1 MSANI
6 RLLQIIP
13 NMDIGGAET
22 GCLHVADHISKQGG
36 FSAIL
41 TSGGKLL
48 DLIDRDKI
56 KIFKWPINKNIFFI
70 FFNIFYI
77 FFKIKFHKI
86 NIVHARSR
94 APAWSAYFA
103 SKLANVKF
111 VTTFH
116 GTYNFKSKLKK
127 FYNSIMVKS
136 DHVIAGSEFILNHI
150 HTNYQV
156 KAKSSV
162 VKRGIDEKYFS
173 KKNVTEEEIKK
184 LKDLMKISGEK
195 FIILLPGRLTYWKGQ
210 KLFVEAL
217 NILNNQ
223 NLLENVYSLI
233 IGGHQGRIQYK
244 EELMQLVKKYNLENK
259 LKIAHGLN
267 KMPVAYSISNLVLSS
282 SIEPEAFGRISVEA
296 QSMEKPVLASDI
308 GGSLE
313 TVINN
318 KTGWLFKNNDS
329 EDLAEKIKMIMKTEQ
344 NVLDLI
350 GRQGRKN
357 VKENYTRDLMVSR
370 TLEIYKSLVY

>member
-22 GCLHVADHISKQGG
+22 GCLHVADYISKQNG

-41 TSGGKLL
+41 TSRGKLL
-48 DLIDRDKI
+48 ELIDDEKI
-56 KIFKWPINKNIFFI
+56 KIFKWPINKNIFLI
-70 FFNIFYI
+70 LFNIFYI
-77 FFKIKFHKI
+77 FLIIKIYKI

-103 SKLANVKF
+103 SKLAMIKF

-116 GTYNFKSKLKK
+116 GTYNFKSKIKK

-136 DHVIAGSEFILNHI
+136 NYVIAGSNFILNHI
-150 HTNYQV
+150 HSNYNIKTN
-156 KAKSSV
+156 SSV
-162 VKRGIDEKYFS
+162 VKRGIDEKFFS
-173 KKNVTEEEIKK
+173 KKNISDDEVKK
-184 LKDLMKISGEK
+184 LKNKLMIKDGK

-210 KLFVEAL
+210 KLFIEAL
-217 NILNNQ
+217 NILNQ
-223 NLLENVYSLI
+223 KNLLTNVQALI
-233 IGGHQGRIQYK
+233 VGGHQGRLNFK
-244 EELMQLVKKYNLENK
+244 EELIGLMKKYQLENH
-259 LKIAHGLN
+259 LIIAHGLK
-267 KMPVAYSISNLVLSS
+267 KMPVAYSISNLILST
-282 SIEPEAFGRISVEA
+282 SIEPEAFGRVSVEA
-296 QSMEKPVLASDI
+296 QSMEKPILASDI

-318 KTGWLFKNNDS
+318 KTGWLFKNNDAN
-329 EDLAEKIKMIMKTEQ
+329 DLAEKIRMIIQTDQ

-370 TLEIYKSLVY
+370 TLEIYKSLV

>member
-22 GCLHVADHISKQGG
+22 GCLHVAEHISQRGG

-48 DLIDRDKI
+48 ELIDEHKI
-56 KIFKWPINKNIFFI
+56 KIFRWPVNKNIFFI
-70 FFNIFYI
+70 IVNIFYI
-77 FFKIKFHKI
+77 FFLIKINKI

-103 SKLANVKF
+103 SKLAGVKF
-111 VTTFH
+111 ITTFH
-116 GTYNFKSKLKK
+116 GTYNFKSKIKK
-127 FYNSIMVKS
+127 FYNSVMVKS

-150 HTNYQV
+150 HSNYNIQSS
-156 KAKSSV
+156 SSV
-162 VKRGIDEKYFS
+162 IKRGIDEKYFS
-173 KKNVTEEEIKK
+173 KKNVSEEEVIK
-184 LKDLMKISGEK
+184 LKKSMNITENN

-210 KLFVEAL
+210 KLFIESL
-217 NILNNQ
+217 NKLNKKK
-223 NLLENVYSLI
+223 LLHNVKAFI
-233 IGGHQGRIQYK
+233 IGSDQGRAHYRD
-244 EELMQLVKKYNLENK
+244 ELVKMIKNYGLENK
-259 LKIAHGLN
+259 LNIAHGLN
-267 KMPVAYSISNLVLSS
+267 KMPVAYLVANLVLSS
-282 SIEPEAFGRISVEA
+282 SIEPESFGRVSVEA

-318 KTGWLFKNNDS
+318 KTGWLFKNNDVNDLS
-329 EDLAEKIKMIMKTEQ
+329 EKLEMIIKTEQ
-344 NVLDLI
+344 NILDLI
-350 GRQGRKN
+350 GKQGRKN
-357 VKENYTRDLMVSR
+357 VKENYTRELMVSR
-370 TLEIYKSLVY
+370 TLEIYSSLV

>member
-6 RLLQIIP
+6 RLLQVIP

-22 GCLHVADHISKQGG
+22 GCLHVADHISKEGG

-48 DLIDRDKI
+48 ELIDEKKI
-56 KIFKWPINKNIFFI
+56 KIFRWPVNKNIFFI
-70 FFNIFYI
+70 IINIFYI
-77 FFKIKFHKI
+77 FLKIKIHKI

-94 APAWSAYFA
+94 APAWSAFFA
-103 SKLANVKF
+103 AKLSGIKF

-116 GTYNFKSKLKK
+116 GTYNFQSKIKK
-127 FYNSIMVKS
+127 YYNSIMLKS

-150 HTNYQV
+150 HKNYSL
-156 KAKSSV
+156 KTTTSL

-173 KKNVTEEEIKK
+173 PKNVLPEEIKILKNK
-184 LKDLMKISGEK
+184 LNISNDK
-195 FIILLPGRLTYWKGQ
+195 FIILLPGRLTSLKGH
-210 KLFVEAL
+210 KLFIDSL
-217 NILNNQ
+217 GILKNKMLEQ
-223 NLLENVYSLI
+223 NFIGLI
-233 IGGHQGRIQYK
+233 MGSHSNSNDYK
-244 EELMQLVKKYNLENK
+244 NK
-259 LKIAHGLN
+259 LLKVIKNYELQDKVIIAHGLK
-267 KMPVAYSISNLVLSS
+267 KMPVGYAIANLVLST
-282 SIEPEAFGRISVEA
+282 SIQPETFGRVVVEA

-318 KTGWLFKNNDS
+318 KTGWLFKNNNAN
-329 EDLAEKIKMIMKTEQ
+329 DLAEKIKQIIDTEQ
-344 NVLDLI
+344 NVLDLV

-357 VKENYTRDLMVSR
+357 VKENYTRALMVSR
-370 TLEIYKSLVY
+370 TLEIYRSLV

>member
-22 GCLHVADHISKQGG
+22 GCLHVADYISKQNG
-36 FSAIL
+36 FSAVL

-48 DLIDRDKI
+48 ELIDDKKI
-56 KIFKWPINKNIFFI
+56 KIFKWPINKNIFLI

-77 FFKIKFHKI
+77 FLIIKIYKI
-86 NIVHARSR
+86 NIVHVRSR

-103 SKLANVKF
+103 SKLAMIKF

-116 GTYNFKSKLKK
+116 GTYNFKSKIKK
-127 FYNSIMVKS
+127 FYNSIMLKS
-136 DHVIAGSEFILNHI
+136 NYVIAGSNFILNHI
-150 HTNYQV
+150 HSNYNIKTN
-156 KAKSSV
+156 SSV

-173 KKNVTEEEIKK
+173 KKNVSDDEVKK
-184 LKDLMKISGEK
+184 LKDKLMIKDGK

-210 KLFVEAL
+210 KLFIEAL
-217 NILNNQ
+217 NILNQ
-223 NLLENVYSLI
+223 KNLLTNVQALI
-233 IGGHQGRIQYK
+233 IGGHQGRLNFK
-244 EELMQLVKKYNLENK
+244 EELIGLMKKYQLEDH
-259 LKIAHGLN
+259 LIIAHGLK
-267 KMPVAYSISNLVLSS
+267 KMPVAYSISSLILST
-282 SIEPEAFGRISVEA
+282 SIEPEAFGRVSVEA
-296 QSMEKPVLASDI
+296 QSMEKPILASDI

-318 KTGWLFKNNDS
+318 KTGWLFKNNDAS
-329 EDLAEKIKMIMKTEQ
+329 DLAEKIRMIIQTEQ

-357 VKENYTRDLMVSR
+357 VKENYTRDLMVLR
-370 TLEIYKSLVY
+370 TLEIYKSLV

>member
-22 GCLHVADHISKQGG
+22 GCLHVADYISKQGG

-48 DLIDRDKI
+48 DLIDSNKI
-56 KIFKWPINKNIFFI
+56 KIFKWPVNKNIFFI
-70 FFNIFYI
+70 FFNILYI
-77 FFKIKFHKI
+77 FFKIKIHKI

-127 FYNSIMVKS
+127 FYNSVMVKS

-150 HTNYQV
+150 HSNYQV

-173 KKNVTEEEIKK
+173 KKNVTQEEIKK
-184 LKDLMKISGEK
+184 LKDLMKINEEK
-195 FIILLPGRLTYWKGQ
+195 FVILLPGRLTYWKDQ
-210 KLFVEAL
+210 KLFIEAL
-217 NILNNQ
+217 NILNKQ
-223 NLLENVYSLI
+223 KKLEKVYALI
-233 IGGHQGRIQYK
+233 IGSDQGRIQYK
-244 EELMQLVKKYNLENK
+244 EELTELIKKYNLQNK
-259 LKIAHGLN
+259 IRIAHGLK

-282 SIEPEAFGRISVEA
+282 SIEPEAFGRVSVEG

-318 KTGWLFKNNDS
+318 KTGWLFKNNEP
-329 EDLAEKIKMIMKTEQ
+329 EDLAEKIKMIIATEQ

-357 VKENYTRDLMVSR
+357 VKENYTREFMVSR

>member
-22 GCLHVADHISKQGG
+22 GCLHVADYISKQNG

-48 DLIDRDKI
+48 ELIDDKKI
-56 KIFKWPINKNIFFI
+56 KIFKWPINKNIFLI

-77 FFKIKFHKI
+77 FLIIKIYKI

-103 SKLANVKF
+103 SKLAMTKF

-116 GTYNFKSKLKK
+116 GTYNFKSKIKK

-136 DHVIAGSEFILNHI
+136 NYVIAGSNFILNHI
-150 HTNYQV
+150 HSNYNIKTN
-156 KAKSSV
+156 SSV

-173 KKNVTEEEIKK
+173 KKNVSDDEVKK
-184 LKDLMKISGEK
+184 LKDKLMIKDGK

-210 KLFVEAL
+210 KLFIEAL
-217 NILNNQ
+217 NILNQ
-223 NLLENVYSLI
+223 KNLLTNVQALI
-233 IGGHQGRIQYK
+233 IGGHQGRLNFK
-244 EELMQLVKKYNLENK
+244 EELIGLMKKYQLEDH
-259 LKIAHGLN
+259 LIIAHGLK
-267 KMPVAYSISNLVLSS
+267 KMPVAYSISNLILST
-282 SIEPEAFGRISVEA
+282 SIEPEAFGRVSVEA
-296 QSMEKPVLASDI
+296 QSMEKPILASDI

-318 KTGWLFKNNDS
+318 KTGWLFKNNDAN
-329 EDLAEKIKMIMKTEQ
+329 DLAEKIRMIIQTDQ

-370 TLEIYKSLVY
+370 TLEIYKSLV

>member
-1 MSANI
+1 
-6 RLLQIIP
+6 
-13 NMDIGGAET
+13 
-22 GCLHVADHISKQGG
+22 
-36 FSAIL
+36 
-41 TSGGKLL
+41 
-48 DLIDRDKI
+48 
-56 KIFKWPINKNIFFI
+56 
-70 FFNIFYI
+70 
-77 FFKIKFHKI
+77 
-86 NIVHARSR
+86 
-94 APAWSAYFA
+94 
-103 SKLANVKF
+103 
-111 VTTFH
+111 
-116 GTYNFKSKLKK
+116 
-127 FYNSIMVKS
+127 
-136 DHVIAGSEFILNHI
+136 
-150 HTNYQV
+150 
-156 KAKSSV
+156 
-162 VKRGIDEKYFS
+162 
-173 KKNVTEEEIKK
+173 
-184 LKDLMKISGEK
+184 MKISGEK

-210 KLFVEAL
+210 KLFIEAL

>member
-22 GCLHVADHISKQGG
+22 GCLHVAEYISKRGG

-48 DLIDRDKI
+48 ELIDHNKI
-56 KIFKWPINKNIFFI
+56 KIFRWPINKNIFFI
-70 FFNIFYI
+70 LFNIFYI
-77 FFKIKFHKI
+77 FFKIKLNKI

-103 SKLANVKF
+103 SKLAGIKF
-111 VTTFH
+111 ITTFH
-116 GTYNFKSKLKK
+116 GTYNFKSKIKK
-127 FYNSIMVKS
+127 FYNSIMLKS
-136 DHVIAGSEFILNHI
+136 DHVIAGSDFILNHI
-150 HTNYQV
+150 HSNYDI
-156 KAKSSV
+156 KASSSV
-162 VKRGIDEKYFS
+162 IKRGIDEKYFS
-173 KKNVTEEEIKK
+173 KKNVTDEECIK
-184 LKDLMKISGEK
+184 LKKSLNINNNK

-210 KLFVEAL
+210 KLFIESL
-217 NILNNQ
+217 NILNQ
-223 NLLENVYSLI
+223 KNLLKNVKSLI
-233 IGGHQGRIQYK
+233 IGGDQGRVDFRN
-244 EELMQLVKKYNLENK
+244 QLIKMIKTYNLEDK
-259 LKIAHGLN
+259 LLIAHGLN
-267 KMPVAYSISNLVLSS
+267 KMPVAYSIANLVLSS
-282 SIEPEAFGRISVEA
+282 SIEPESFGRVSVEA

-318 KTGWLFKNNDS
+318 KTGWLFKNNNAN
-329 EDLAEKIKMIMKTEQ
+329 DLATKLEMLIKTQQ

-350 GRQGRKN
+350 GKQGRKN
-357 VKENYTRDLMVSR
+357 VKENYTRELMVSR
-370 TLEIYKSLVY
+370 TLEIYSSLV

>member
-48 DLIDRDKI
+48 ELIDEKKI
-56 KIFKWPINKNIFFI
+56 KIFRWPINKNIFFI
-70 FFNIFYI
+70 IFNIFYI
-77 FFKIKFHKI
+77 FLKIKLYKI

-94 APAWSAYFA
+94 GPAWSAYFA
-103 SKLANVKF
+103 SKLSGVKF

-127 FYNSIMVKS
+127 IYNSIMVKS
-136 DHVIAGSEFILNHI
+136 DYVIAGSNFILNHI
-150 HTNYQV
+150 HFNYKI
-156 KAKSSV
+156 KARSSV

-173 KKNVTEEEIKK
+173 KKNVSNEEVEKLRNSINIKK
-184 LKDLMKISGEK
+184 EK

-210 KLFVEAL
+210 KLFIESL
-217 NILNNQ
+217 NILNQQ
-223 NLLENVYSLI
+223 NLLENTQAII
-233 IGGHQGRIQYK
+233 IGGHQGRFKFK
-244 EELMQLVKKYNLENK
+244 EELIEMIKNYKLENK
-259 LKIAHGLN
+259 LMIAHGLN
-267 KMPVAYSISNLVLSS
+267 KMPVAYSVANLVLSC
-282 SIEPEAFGRISVEA
+282 SIEPEAFGRVSVES

-318 KTGWLFKNNDS
+318 KTGWLFKNNDPK
-329 EDLAEKIKMIMKTEQ
+329 DLAEKIKMILKTEQ

-357 VKENYTRDLMVSR
+357 VKENYTRELMVSR
-370 TLEIYKSLVY
+370 TLEIYRSLV

>member
-22 GCLHVADHISKQGG
+22 GCLHVADYISKQNG

-48 DLIDRDKI
+48 ELIDDKKI
-56 KIFKWPINKNIFFI
+56 KIFKWPINKNIFLI

-77 FFKIKFHKI
+77 FLIIKIYKI

-103 SKLANVKF
+103 SKLAMIKF

-116 GTYNFKSKLKK
+116 GTYNFKSKIKK

-136 DHVIAGSEFILNHI
+136 NYVIAGSNFILNHI
-150 HTNYQV
+150 HSNYNIKTN
-156 KAKSSV
+156 SSV

-173 KKNVTEEEIKK
+173 KKNVSDDEVKK
-184 LKDLMKISGEK
+184 LKDKLMIKDGK

-210 KLFVEAL
+210 KLFIEAL
-217 NILNNQ
+217 NILNQ
-223 NLLENVYSLI
+223 KNLLTNVQALI
-233 IGGHQGRIQYK
+233 IGGHQGRLNFK
-244 EELMQLVKKYNLENK
+244 EELIGLMKKYQLEDH
-259 LKIAHGLN
+259 LIIAHGLK
-267 KMPVAYSISNLVLSS
+267 KMPVAYSISSLILST
-282 SIEPEAFGRISVEA
+282 SIEPEAFGRVSVEA
-296 QSMEKPVLASDI
+296 QSMEKPILASDI

-318 KTGWLFKNNDS
+318 KTGWLFKNNDAN
-329 EDLAEKIKMIMKTEQ
+329 DLAEKIRMIIQTDQ

-370 TLEIYKSLVY
+370 TLEIYKSLV

>member
-22 GCLHVADHISKQGG
+22 GCLHVAEHISQRGG

-48 DLIDRDKI
+48 ELIDEHKI
-56 KIFKWPINKNIFFI
+56 KIFRWPVNKNIFFI
-70 FFNIFYI
+70 IVNIFI
-77 FFKIKFHKI
+77 FFLIKINKI

-103 SKLANVKF
+103 SKLAGVKF
-111 VTTFH
+111 ITTFH
-116 GTYNFKSKLKK
+116 GTYNFKSKIKK
-127 FYNSIMVKS
+127 FYNSVMVKS

-150 HTNYQV
+150 HSNYNIQSS
-156 KAKSSV
+156 SSV
-162 VKRGIDEKYFS
+162 IKRGIDEKYFS
-173 KKNVTEEEIKK
+173 KKNVSEEEVIK
-184 LKDLMKISGEK
+184 LKKSMNITENN

-210 KLFVEAL
+210 KLFIESL
-217 NILNNQ
+217 NKLNKKK
-223 NLLENVYSLI
+223 LLHNVKAFI
-233 IGGHQGRIQYK
+233 IGSDQGRAHYRD
-244 EELMQLVKKYNLENK
+244 ELVKMIKNYGLENK
-259 LKIAHGLN
+259 LNIAHGLN
-267 KMPVAYSISNLVLSS
+267 KMPVAYLVANLVLSS
-282 SIEPEAFGRISVEA
+282 SIEPESFGRVSVEA

-318 KTGWLFKNNDS
+318 KTGWLFKNNDVNDLS
-329 EDLAEKIKMIMKTEQ
+329 EKLEMIIKTEQ

-350 GRQGRKN
+350 GKQGRKN
-357 VKENYTRDLMVSR
+357 VKENYTRELMVSR
-370 TLEIYKSLVY
+370 TLEIYSSLV

>member
-22 GCLHVADHISKQGG
+22 GCLHVADYISKQNG

-48 DLIDRDKI
+48 ELIDDKKI
-56 KIFKWPINKNIFFI
+56 KIFKWPINKNIFLI

-77 FFKIKFHKI
+77 FLIIKIYKI
-86 NIVHARSR
+86 NIVHVRSR

-103 SKLANVKF
+103 SKLAMIKF

-116 GTYNFKSKLKK
+116 GTYNFKSKIKK

-136 DHVIAGSEFILNHI
+136 NYVIAGSNFILNHI
-150 HTNYQV
+150 HSNYNIKTN
-156 KAKSSV
+156 SSV

-173 KKNVTEEEIKK
+173 KKNVSDDEVKK
-184 LKDLMKISGEK
+184 LKDKLMIKDGK
-195 FIILLPGRLTYWKGQ
+195 FTILLPGRLTYWKGQ
-210 KLFVEAL
+210 KLFIEAL
-217 NILNNQ
+217 NILNQ
-223 NLLENVYSLI
+223 KNLLTNVQALI
-233 IGGHQGRIQYK
+233 IGGHQGRLNFK
-244 EELMQLVKKYNLENK
+244 EELIGLMKKYQLEDH
-259 LKIAHGLN
+259 LIIAHGLK
-267 KMPVAYSISNLVLSS
+267 KMPVAYSISSLILST
-282 SIEPEAFGRISVEA
+282 SIEPEAFGRVSVEA
-296 QSMEKPVLASDI
+296 QSMEKPILASDI

-318 KTGWLFKNNDS
+318 KTGWLFKNNDAN
-329 EDLAEKIKMIMKTEQ
+329 DLAEKIRMIIETDQ
-344 NVLDLI
+344 NVLHLI

-370 TLEIYKSLVY
+370 TLEIYKSLV

>member
-22 GCLHVADHISKQGG
+22 GCLHIANYISKKGG

-48 DLIDRDKI
+48 DLIDDEKI
-56 KIFKWPINKNIFFI
+56 KIYRWPINKNLFFI
-70 FFNIFYI
+70 LYNIFYI
-77 FFKIKFHKI
+77 FFKIIINKI
-86 NIVHARSR
+86 NIVHVRSR
-94 APAWSAYFA
+94 APAWSAYIA
-103 SKLANVKF
+103 CKLAGVKL

-116 GTYNFKSKLKK
+116 GTYNFNSKLKK
-127 FYNSIMVKS
+127 FYNYIMVKS
-136 DHVIAGSEFILNHI
+136 DYVIAGSNFILNHI
-150 HTNYQV
+150 HSNYNIQ
-156 KAKSSV
+156 AKSSV

-173 KKNVTEEEIKK
+173 KKNVNSKEIIK
-184 LKDLMKISGEK
+184 LKKSMNIKTGK

-210 KLFVEAL
+210 KLFIDSL
-217 NILNNQ
+217 NILNQ
-223 NLLENVYSLI
+223 QKLLENVQALI
-233 IGGHQGRIQYK
+233 IGGHQGRLNYK
-244 EELMQLVKKYNLENK
+244 KELVEMIKNYKLEDK
-259 LKIAHGLN
+259 LMIAHGLN
-267 KMPVAYSISNLVLSS
+267 KMPVAYSIANLVLTS
-282 SIEPEAFGRISVEA
+282 SIEPEAFGRVSVEA
-296 QSMEKPVLASDI
+296 QAMEKPILASDI

-318 KTGWLFKNNDS
+318 KTGWFFKSNSVNDLS
-329 EDLAEKIKMIMKTEQ
+329 EKIKMIIKTEQ

-357 VKENYTRDLMVSR
+357 VKENYTRELMVSR
-370 TLEIYKSLVY
+370 TLEIYRSLV

>member
-6 RLLQIIP
+6 RLLQVIP

-22 GCLHVADHISKQGG
+22 GCLHVADHISKEGG

-48 DLIDRDKI
+48 ELIDDKKI
-56 KIFKWPINKNIFFI
+56 KIFKWPVNKNIFFI
-70 FFNIFYI
+70 IINIFYI
-77 FFKIKFHKI
+77 FFKIKIHKI
-86 NIVHARSR
+86 NILHARSR
-94 APAWSAYFA
+94 APAWSAFFA
-103 SKLANVKF
+103 AKLGGVKF

-116 GTYNFKSKLKK
+116 GTYNFKSKIKK
-127 FYNSIMVKS
+127 YYNSIMLKS

-150 HTNYQV
+150 HTNYNI
-156 KAKSSV
+156 KSNTSV

-173 KKNVTEEEIKK
+173 IKNVSSDELSK
-184 LKDLMKISGEK
+184 LKNSLKVDDNK

-210 KLFVEAL
+210 KLFIEAM
-217 NILNNQ
+217 NILNQ
-223 NLLENVYSLI
+223 QQQLYNVKSFI
-233 IGGHQGRIQYK
+233 IGGHQGRVDFKNELIQ
-244 EELMQLVKKYNLENK
+244 MIQKYNLEDK
-259 LKIAHGLN
+259 ISIAHGLN
-267 KMPVAYSISNLVLSS
+267 KMPVAYAVAKLVLST
-282 SIEPEAFGRISVEA
+282 SIEPEAFGRVSVEA

-318 KTGWLFKNNDS
+318 KTGWLFKNNNAN
-329 EDLAEKIKMIMKTEQ
+329 DLAEKIKQIIDTEQ
-344 NVLDLI
+344 NVLDLV

-357 VKENYTRDLMVSR
+357 VKENYTRALMVSR
-370 TLEIYKSLVY
+370 TLEIYRSLV

>member
-6 RLLQIIP
+6 RLLQVIP

-22 GCLHVADHISKQGG
+22 GCLHVADHISKEGG

-48 DLIDRDKI
+48 ELIDEKKI
-56 KIFKWPINKNIFFI
+56 KIFRWPVNKNIFFI
-70 FFNIFYI
+70 IINIFYI
-77 FFKIKFHKI
+77 FLKIKIHKI

-94 APAWSAYFA
+94 APAWSAFFA
-103 SKLANVKF
+103 AKLSGIKF

-116 GTYNFKSKLKK
+116 GTYNFQSKIKK
-127 FYNSIMVKS
+127 YYNSIMLKS

-150 HTNYQV
+150 HKNYSL
-156 KAKSSV
+156 KTTTSL

-173 KKNVTEEEIKK
+173 LKNVFPEEIKILKNK
-184 LKDLMKISGEK
+184 LNINNDK
-195 FIILLPGRLTYWKGQ
+195 FIILLPGRLTSLKGH
-210 KLFVEAL
+210 KLFIDSL
-217 NILNNQ
+217 GILKNEMLEQ
-223 NLLENVYSLI
+223 NFIGLI
-233 IGGHQGRIQYK
+233 MGSHSNSNDYK
-244 EELMQLVKKYNLENK
+244 NK
-259 LKIAHGLN
+259 LLKIIKNYELQDKVIIAHGLK
-267 KMPVAYSISNLVLSS
+267 KMPVAYAIANLVLST
-282 SIEPEAFGRISVEA
+282 SIQPETFGRVVVEA

-318 KTGWLFKNNDS
+318 KTGWLFKNNNAN
-329 EDLAEKIKMIMKTEQ
+329 DLAEKIKQIIDTEQ
-344 NVLDLI
+344 NVLDLV

-357 VKENYTRDLMVSR
+357 VKENYTRALMVSR
-370 TLEIYKSLVY
+370 TLEIYRSLV

>member
-22 GCLHVADHISKQGG
+22 GCLHVAEHISKKGG

-48 DLIDRDKI
+48 ELIDDNKI
-56 KIFKWPINKNIFFI
+56 KIFRWPINKNIFFI
-70 FFNIFYI
+70 LLNIFYI
-77 FFKIKFHKI
+77 FIKIKLNKI

-103 SKLANVKF
+103 TKLAGVKF
-111 VTTFH
+111 ITTFH
-116 GTYNFKSKLKK
+116 GTYNFKSKIKK
-127 FYNSIMVKS
+127 FYNSIMLKS
-136 DHVIAGSEFILNHI
+136 DHVIAGSDFILNHI
-150 HTNYQV
+150 HSNYDI
-156 KAKSSV
+156 KASSSV
-162 VKRGIDEKYFS
+162 IKRGIDEKYFS
-173 KKNVTEEEIKK
+173 KKNVTDEECIK
-184 LKDLMKISGEK
+184 LKRSLNINENK

-210 KLFVEAL
+210 KLFIESL
-217 NILNNQ
+217 NILNQKNS
-223 NLLENVYSLI
+223 LKNVKSLI
-233 IGGHQGRIQYK
+233 IGGDQGRVDFRN
-244 EELMQLVKKYNLENK
+244 QLTKMIKTYNLEDK
-259 LKIAHGLN
+259 LLIAHGLN
-267 KMPVAYSISNLVLSS
+267 KMPVAYSIANLVLSS
-282 SIEPEAFGRISVEA
+282 SIEPESFGRVSVEA

-318 KTGWLFKNNDS
+318 KTGWLFKNNDAN
-329 EDLAEKIKMIMKTEQ
+329 DLATKLEMIIKTQQ

-350 GRQGRKN
+350 GKQGRKN
-357 VKENYTRDLMVSR
+357 VKENYTRELMVSR
-370 TLEIYKSLVY
+370 TLEIYSSLV

>member
-22 GCLHVADHISKQGG
+22 GCLHVADYISKQNG

-41 TSGGKLL
+41 TSGGTLL
-48 DLIDRDKI
+48 ELIDDKKI
-56 KIFKWPINKNIFFI
+56 KIFKWPINKNIFLI
-70 FFNIFYI
+70 LFNIFYI
-77 FFKIKFHKI
+77 FLIIKIYKI

-103 SKLANVKF
+103 SKLAMIKF

-116 GTYNFKSKLKK
+116 GTYNFKSKIKK

-136 DHVIAGSEFILNHI
+136 NYVIAGSNFILNHI
-150 HTNYQV
+150 HSNYNIKTN
-156 KAKSSV
+156 SSV

-173 KKNVTEEEIKK
+173 KKNVSDDEVKK
-184 LKDLMKISGEK
+184 LKDKLMIKDGK

-210 KLFVEAL
+210 KLFIEAL
-217 NILNNQ
+217 NILNQ
-223 NLLENVYSLI
+223 KNLLTNVQALI
-233 IGGHQGRIQYK
+233 IGGHQGRLNFK
-244 EELMQLVKKYNLENK
+244 EELIGLMKKYQLEDH
-259 LKIAHGLN
+259 LIIAHGLK
-267 KMPVAYSISNLVLSS
+267 KMPVAYSISSLILST
-282 SIEPEAFGRISVEA
+282 SIEPEAFGRVSVEA
-296 QSMEKPVLASDI
+296 QSMEKPILASDI

-318 KTGWLFKNNDS
+318 KTGWLFKNNDAN
-329 EDLAEKIKMIMKTEQ
+329 DLAEKIRMIIETDQ

-370 TLEIYKSLVY
+370 TLEIYKSLV

>member
-22 GCLHVADHISKQGG
+22 GCLHVAEYISKRGG

-48 DLIDRDKI
+48 ELIDDNKI
-56 KIFKWPINKNIFFI
+56 KIFRWPINKNIFFML
-70 FFNIFYI
+70 FNIFYI
-77 FFKIKFHKI
+77 FLKIKLNKI

-103 SKLANVKF
+103 SKLAGIKF
-111 VTTFH
+111 ITTFH
-116 GTYNFKSKLKK
+116 GTYNFKSKIKK

-150 HTNYQV
+150 HSNYDI
-156 KAKSSV
+156 KASSSV
-162 VKRGIDEKYFS
+162 VKRGIDEKFFS
-173 KKNVTEEEIKK
+173 KKNVSEEEIIK
-184 LKDLMKISGEK
+184 LKKSMNITENK

-210 KLFVEAL
+210 KLFIEAL
-217 NILNNQ
+217 NILNKKNT
-223 NLLENVYSLI
+223 LENVKAFI
-233 IGGHQGRIQYK
+233 IGSHQGRVHYK
-244 EELMQLVKKYNLENK
+244 NELVKMIKTYGLESK
-259 LKIAHGLN
+259 LNIAHGLN
-267 KMPVAYSISNLVLSS
+267 KMPVAYSIANLVLSS
-282 SIEPEAFGRISVEA
+282 SIEPESFGRVSVEA

-318 KTGWLFKNNDS
+318 KTGWLFKNNDVNDLS
-329 EDLAEKIKMIMKTEQ
+329 EKLEMIIKTEQ

-350 GRQGRKN
+350 GKQGRKN
-357 VKENYTRDLMVSR
+357 VKENYTRKLMVSR
-370 TLEIYKSLVY
+370 TLEIYSSLV